1 MGAYHSES
9 ESEMS
14 EFLLQNCA
22 EDELMDFE
30 AQEESDLSDTNSELS
45 EEQDSDAMDSEGK
58 LSTDH

>member
-14 EFLLQNCA
+14 EFSLQNCA

-30 AQEESDLSDTNSELS
+30 VQEESDLSDANSELS
-45 EEQDSDAMDSEGK
+45 EERLVQDNDAMD
-58 LSTDH
+58 